1 MKFGNFKMNLQ
12 KKIFVLMLSVG
23 VAAFIFMGIVAITG
37 MYMVNNK
44 INNAGQ
50 QMSENTSGFTEQF
63 AEDQIKTSLSIQAME
78 KAELVQQKLENA
90 MEDVVYMADVMM
102 RIMKHPGNYQPRSL
116 PNPHESEV
124 KSGQAYL
131 NFSTDMAQRYGYGA
145 SARERSLASNIADT
159 LEPLAN
165 LYPALFFG
173 SKNGYLI
180 AADVTKNGEVKQF
193 SQQFL
198 EHYDPREMGWYKLAA
213 EKREPAFTSFYVD
226 SNGNGCVT
234 CVAPCYDDGELVG
247 VIGLDCNP
255 EAIFQLADR
264 RGVKTQKRNKL
275 YRRSFIMEQAT
286 GKVLF
291 SSYDESSILA
301 VKKEATDL
309 RNCTEPSIAR
319 AATEMADG
327 RESVMTVTVDGTDC
341 YLAFA
346 PIPKVGW
353 SYGILSKKSET
364 VYPALYAKENVLRQM
379 KDFAESI
386 HDSFF
391 SILKGMV
398 LLLLLLL
405 GALFLISSKVAR
417 RFVEPILEVVSG
429 VREIA
434 QGNLDK
440 KIEMKRDDEI
450 AILVDSI
457 NDMTA
462 KMKDYINNLSTV
474 TAEKERI
481 STELDLAKNIQEG
494 MLPSIFPTFSSWK
507 EFDLYATMDTAK
519 EVGGDYYDFYKLDEN
534 HIAVTIADVSGKG
547 IPAALFMVIAK
558 TVLKNIAIGAASAY
572 ANGSEPDFAAV
583 VAQANRQLCENNK
596 ETMFVTQ
603 FFGVLDIRTGVF
615 CYVNGGHNTP
625 LVGRKSADGI
635 TWDYMQIAHR
645 GVIVGVRKNA
655 TFVMESLTLAP
666 GDLLYL
672 YTDGVTEAMDE
683 EGNLYGE
690 ERLKDTLNRLGNKE
704 TIKEILTG
712 VKEDVTTHVGTAEQS
727 DDITMLGLRYLG

>member
-1 MKFGNFKMNLQ
+1 
-12 KKIFVLMLSVG
+12 
-23 VAAFIFMGIVAITG
+23 
-37 MYMVNNK
+37 
-44 INNAGQ
+44 
-50 QMSENTSGFTEQF
+50 
-63 AEDQIKTSLSIQAME
+63 
-78 KAELVQQKLENA
+78 
-90 MEDVVYMADVMM
+90 M
-102 RIMKHPGNYQPRSL
+102 RPFP
-116 PNPHESEV
+116 
-124 KSGQAYL
+124 
-131 NFSTDMAQRYGYGA
+131 T
-145 SARERSLASNIADT
+145 
-159 LEPLAN
+159 
-165 LYPALFFG
+165 
-173 SKNGYLI
+173 
-180 AADVTKNGEVKQF
+180 
-193 SQQFL
+193 
-198 EHYDPREMGWYKLAA
+198 
-213 EKREPAFTSFYVD
+213 
-226 SNGNGCVT
+226 
-234 CVAPCYDDGELVG
+234 
-247 VIGLDCNP
+247 
-255 EAIFQLADR
+255 
-264 RGVKTQKRNKL
+264 
-275 YRRSFIMEQAT
+275 
-286 GKVLF
+286 
-291 SSYDESSILA
+291 
-301 VKKEATDL
+301 
-309 RNCTEPSIAR
+309 
-319 AATEMADG
+319 
-327 RESVMTVTVDGTDC
+327 
-341 YLAFA
+341 
-346 PIPKVGW
+346 
-353 SYGILSKKSET
+353 
-364 VYPALYAKENVLRQM
+364 
-379 KDFAESI
+379 ESI

-596 ETMFVTQ
+596 ETMFVT
-603 FFGVLDIRTGVF
+603 
-615 CYVNGGHNTP
+615 
-625 LVGRKSADGI
+625 KSADGI